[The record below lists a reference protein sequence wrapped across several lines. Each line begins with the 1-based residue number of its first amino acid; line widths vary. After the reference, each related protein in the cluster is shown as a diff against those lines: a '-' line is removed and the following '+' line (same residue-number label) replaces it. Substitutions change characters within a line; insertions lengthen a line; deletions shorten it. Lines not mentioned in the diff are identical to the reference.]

1 MKPEDFASALKFFK
15 IKAGEVPTV
24 PLAAVSREEFFVKL
38 AKFEKITVNV
48 C

>member
-24 PLAAVSREEFFVKL
+24 PVAAVSREQCSFL
-38 AKFEKITVNV
+38 AKFEKITANV